1 MSNSRLQHHTP
12 QYDNSIGNFGL
23 SYHLEMA
30 KDRERVERIKAALD
44 ESLQADG
51 IHCEL
56 GIGTGIF
63 AIYAASICKKVYAVE
78 RDPAIFN
85 FAKANIAESPFAHKI
100 DLRLGDAMDFKP
112 AEKADS
118 LLVEMMSIWGINEP
132 QVAIMNHAQR
142 HILATNGQIIP
153 RQIINLVELGHYDF
167 EVMGIQCKASIP
179 QFTGIVA
186 PRIMTCSAVFNRFD
200 FTTIN
205 PERIKQSI
213 NIEAQ
218 LNGIVNCAR
227 LSSLVQLSENVTFY
241 STDSLMPQTIIPLND
256 LVVQRGDK
264 IAFSADFEVRSSL
277 DQAKFSITH

>member
-30 KDRERVERIKAALD
+30 KDQERVARIKAALD

-63 AIYAASICKKVYAVE
+63 AIYAASKCKKVYAIE

-85 FAKANIAESPFAHKI
+85 FAKGNIAQSPFAHKI
-100 DLRLGDAMDFKP
+100 ELKLGDAMDFKP
-112 AEKADS
+112 VQKADS

-142 HILATNGQIIP
+142 HILAPNTQIMP
-153 RQIINLVELGHYDF
+153 REIVNLVELGHYDF

-213 NIEAQ
+213 HIEAQ
-218 LNGIVNCAR
+218 LNGTINCAR
-227 LSSLVQLSENVTFY
+227 LSSLVQLSEKVTFY
-241 STDSLMPQTIIPLND
+241 STDSLMPQTIVPLND

-277 DQAKFSITH
+277 DQAKFSISH